1 MHQHYLEKTSKL
13 IFLIL
18 YLSMY
23 VSLYLGEDT
32 LGAAKSD
39 YVNHKLNASYFIN
52 NIFQSLLI
60 YDTYDAAHSPIFLI
74 IQSLFL
80 KYFDN
85 DIYFKILNLN
95 INIFIIFI
103 FYNALKLLFGSNIK
117 NYLLIFSC
125 VIFISPTFR
134 SSSIWPDSFL
144 CGLLFFVCSI
154 YFFIKFKKKNKG
166 KFKNSILNTF
176 FLAISS
182 YISPNFAILVIVY
195 FFEFFRFFKFS
206 KELLC
211 LIIFNFVLA
220 FPALYYVF
228 VLDIFFFSTRGRYN
242 DDLKILSL
250 RNLSNKIII
259 FPTIVFFHFL
269 FLLFTTLKNKENK
282 KKIKIILELTIIISI
297 ISIASYY
304 FDYKNIYTNLGGGG
318 IFYKISNILFNN
330 NLLLFLFSLLSLI
343 FVNKYI
349 IQSKLKNF
357 FILLLILASFPQGR
371 IYHQYF
377 ELILFF
383 SIFCLMDL
391 KITSNFFIIKK
402 NLLYTYFSFFIFWFL
417 SLIKISL
424 NKGFFKIFN

>member
-23 VSLYLGEDT
+23 VSLFFGEDT

-39 YVNHKLNASYFIN
+39 YVNHKLNASYFID
-52 NIFQSLLI
+52 NILHSLLI

-85 DIYFKILNLN
+85 DIYFKIFNLN
-95 INIFIIFI
+95 FNIIIIFI
-103 FYNALKLLFGSNIK
+103 FYNTLKILYGSNIK

-134 SSSIWPDSFL
+134 SSSVWPDSFL
-144 CGLLFFVCSI
+144 CGLLFFICSI
-154 YFFIKFKKKNKG
+154 YFFIKFKKKNKN
-166 KFKNSILNTF
+166 KFKNSILNSF

-182 YISPNFAILVIVY
+182 YISPNFAIIVVIF
-195 FFEFFRFFKFS
+195 FFEFFKFFKFS
-206 KELLC
+206 KELLY
-211 LIIFNFVLA
+211 LIIFNFILA
-220 FPALYYVF
+220 FPALYYIF
-228 VLDIFFFSTRGRYN
+228 VLDILFFSTRGRYN

-259 FPTIVFFHFL
+259 FPTIIFFHFL
-269 FLLFTTLKNKENK
+269 FLMFTSYKNKIDKINR
-282 KKIKIILELTIIISI
+282 KKIIDLSIIILVIL
-297 ISIASYY
+297 IASYF
-304 FDYKNIYTNLGGGG
+304 FDYKNIYINLGGGG
-318 IFYKISNILFNN
+318 VFYKISNIIFNN
-330 NLLLFLFSLLSLI
+330 NLLLYLFCLISLI

-357 FILLLILASFPQGR
+357 FILLVILISFPQGR

-383 SIFCLMDL
+383 SVFCLMDL
-391 KITSNFFIIKK
+391 KITNNFFTIKK
-402 NLLYTYFSFFIFWFL
+402 NLFYTYFSFFTFWSL
-417 SLIKISL
+417 SLIKVGL
-424 NKGFFKIFN
+424 NKGIFKFFY

>member
-1 MHQHYLEKTSKL
+1 M
-13 IFLIL
+13 
-18 YLSMY
+18 
-23 VSLYLGEDT
+23 
-32 LGAAKSD
+32 
-39 YVNHKLNASYFIN
+39 
-52 NIFQSLLI
+52 
-60 YDTYDAAHSPIFLI
+60 
-74 IQSLFL
+74 
-80 KYFDN
+80 
-85 DIYFKILNLN
+85 
-95 INIFIIFI
+95 
-103 FYNALKLLFGSNIK
+103 
-117 NYLLIFSC
+117 
-125 VIFISPTFR
+125 
-134 SSSIWPDSFL
+134 
-144 CGLLFFVCSI
+144 
-154 YFFIKFKKKNKG
+154 
-166 KFKNSILNTF
+166 
-176 FLAISS
+176 
-182 YISPNFAILVIVY
+182 
-195 FFEFFRFFKFS
+195 
-206 KELLC
+206 
-211 LIIFNFVLA
+211 
-220 FPALYYVF
+220 
-228 VLDIFFFSTRGRYN
+228 
-242 DDLKILSL
+242 
-250 RNLSNKIII
+250 
-259 FPTIVFFHFL
+259 
-269 FLLFTTLKNKENK
+269 FTTFKNKENK